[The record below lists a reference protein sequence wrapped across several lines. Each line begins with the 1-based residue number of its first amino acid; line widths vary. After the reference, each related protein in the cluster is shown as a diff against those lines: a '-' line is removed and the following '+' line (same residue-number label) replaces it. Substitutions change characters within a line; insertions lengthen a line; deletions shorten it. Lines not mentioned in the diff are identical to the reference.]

1 MKKIVATLILSFFTL
16 CDVYAID
23 IDKISEF
30 SFAERR
36 EQHNNMAVK
45 DDKLFAV
52 GIRGLEIFE
61 IEDDSLTLLTEYNL
75 EGKCTHISIKNDYT
89 YISTYVSTSRLY
101 RIYISDI
108 YELTITDTLHY
119 LGNYAYFIDGDHLFV
134 NELLETGSW
143 LMHVYDNDTFQ
154 EITTFNVPHEY
165 CAMKHVSDG
174 LGLVINNYQT
184 SYKAYLYDV
193 SNPDSIFLYSSG
205 YIGDLSSP
213 YITTIFQDSVF
224 IIASGLTRVKFYDI
238 SDPFNWNIISE
249 LDHELYDFS
258 IQDNNIILRGA
269 DDIWL
274 YDISDVHNPLLLDHT
289 TDDDIGYYNFYKG
302 ITEYNNK
309 IFVSKSFNGD
319 INCYNIENNSLNK
332 YYTYHS
338 NSMLRSSYFYNE
350 NLYIQTWQDGIQ
362 RWDVTNL
369 NDPVFIRKYYDEYVA
384 PYHLSCDENIIVQVS
399 VDKDTYEK
407 YNTPL
412 LIQPDGNT
420 AILDSLESPYGD
432 PLAYKAGVG
441 FLESYNST
449 LFKYE
454 LDGNNELVQVATRD
468 IPISY
473 GTVYFLKN
481 HPEVAYIL
489 GFDSFVVINN
499 IDTNDSMQVMG
510 QYFTY
515 YYYQN
520 ETAEYI
526 DYLLLSPSNPI
537 SHCVVY
543 DISNPLNP
551 IESFTVDNSGRLAVD
566 EDNHLLFIGND
577 ICTVYDLSEIA
588 AGHIDSL
595 CCFRNWSYAEQIV
608 PFKRDNTNYLLYLEE
623 TSASI
628 YEYSIYDID
637 EPPVGHDN
645 IISCFPNPFS
655 TSTTISYNATTN
667 FHELSRIK
675 IYNVKGQLVRE
686 LFPVSPSPGHSVSV
700 TWDGR
705 DETGKEVKSGVY
717 FCSFQNGEKQAVKKL
732 VLLR

>member
-1 MKKIVATLILSFFTL
+1 MKKIVATLILCFFTL

-30 SFAERR
+30 SFTEKR
-36 EQHNNMAVK
+36 EQNNNMEVK
-45 DDKLFAV
+45 DDKLYAV

-75 EGKCTHISIKNDYT
+75 EGECTHISIRNEYT
-89 YISTYVSTSRLY
+89 YISTYASTSRLY
-101 RIYISDI
+101 RIDLSDI
-108 YELTITDTLHY
+108 YELSITDTLHY

-154 EITTFNVPHEY
+154 EITTFNVPYEY

-184 SYKAYLYDV
+184 AYLYDV
-193 SNPDSIFLYSSG
+193 SDPDSILLCASG
-205 YIGDLSSP
+205 YIGDSSSP
-213 YITTIFQDSVF
+213 YKTAIVQDSVF

-238 SDPFNWNIISE
+238 SDPFNWSIMSE
-249 LDHELYDFS
+249 LNHELSDFS
-258 IQDNNIILRGA
+258 IRDNTIILRGA

-274 YDISDVHNPLLLDHT
+274 YDISDVHDPLLLDHT
-289 TDDDIGYYNFYKG
+289 TDNDTGYYNFFKG
-302 ITEYNNK
+302 ITANNNN
-309 IFVSKSFNGD
+309 IFVAKCYNGD
-319 INCYNIENNSLNK
+319 INCYNIEDNSLNK
-332 YYTYHS
+332 YFAYYS
-338 NSMLRSSYFYNE
+338 SGFLRSSYFYNE

-362 RWDVTNL
+362 RWDMTNL
-369 NDPVFIRKYYDEYVA
+369 NDPVFIQKYYDEYVA
-384 PYHLSCDENIIVQVS
+384 PYHLSCDENIMVQVS

-407 YNTPL
+407 YNTPM
-412 LIQPDGNT
+412 LIQPDGNM

-441 FLESYNST
+441 FFEAYNST

-454 LDGNNELVQVATRD
+454 LDGNNELVQVATLD

-481 HPEVAYIL
+481 HPEAAYIL

-510 QYFTY
+510 EYPTY

-520 ETAEYI
+520 EVAEYLY
-526 DYLLLSPSNPI
+526 YLLLSPSNPI

-543 DISNPLNP
+543 DISDPLNP

-566 EDNHLLFIGND
+566 EDNQLLFIGND
-577 ICTVYDLSEIA
+577 ICTVYDLIDIA
-588 AGHIDSL
+588 AGHIDIL
-595 CCFRNWSYAEQIV
+595 CCFRNWSYTEQIV
-608 PFKRDNTNYLLYLEE
+608 PFERDNTNYLLYLEK

-628 YEYSIYDID
+628 YEYSIYGID
-637 EPPVGHDN
+637 EPN
-645 IISCFPNPFS
+645 QNLYSYLNSYPNPFS
-655 TSTTISYNATTN
+655 TSTTISFTGKLNS
-667 FHELSRIK
+667 HELSQIK
-675 IYNVKGQLVRE
+675 IYNIKGQLVRKF
-686 LFPVSPSPGHSVSV
+686 LPVAHSPGLPVSV

-705 DETGKEVKSGVY
+705 DEKGKEVSAGVY
-717 FCSFQNGEKQAVKKL
+717 LYKIGNEDGFVGKVVKI
-732 VLLR
+732 R